1 MSLAPGE
8 RQALARIESQL
19 RRSDP
24 KLAVML
30 TLFGRRAFRRKGPG
44 RERISPWHPHARRL
58 RLAVMAAATVALGVL
73 FGMAISS
80 HSTLQAPRGCGSV
93 ITYLATCQA
102 GHGAGQAG
110 AGGHGARARVERPLG
125 HPG

>member
-30 TLFGRRAFRRKGPG
+30 TLFGRRAFRRTGPV

-58 RLAVMAAATVALGVL
+58 WLAVMAAATVALGVL
-73 FGMAISS
+73 FGMAFSS
-80 HSTLQAPRGCGSV
+80 HSTPLAPRGCGSV

-102 GHGAGQAG
+102 GHGAGQAS
-110 AGGHGARARVERPLG
+110 AGGHGGKARVERPIG